1 MAKQDEFKEKGK
13 SDKWDV
19 QLRKGSLEL
28 VILATLKERKLYGLE
43 LLKLLHSFETMK
55 ITEGTLYPLM
65 DRLKRDRLISAFW
78 HHEGETRPRKYYQLT
93 DQGEQKLES
102 LTTRWRQSVDDIE
115 YLIQNPGPQ
124 AIQSK
129 NVTQSKETNKS
140 KGESDV

>member
-1 MAKQDEFKEKGK
+1 MTKQDETKEKGK
-13 SDKWDV
+13 SDKGEG
-19 QLRKGSLEL
+19 QRRKGTLEL
-28 VILATLKERKLYGLE
+28 VILAALKERKLYGLE

-65 DRLKRDRLISAFW
+65 DRLKRDELISAFW
-78 HHEGETRPRKYYQLT
+78 QHEGETRPRKYYQLT
-93 DQGEQKLES
+93 DHGEQKLGA

-124 AIQSK
+124 AIQSR

-140 KGESDV
+140 EGKSDV